1 VLINSLTRSGAGRQK
16 EDIVVLQV
24 SLSGFLRDETSVVS
38 MRRKGNLR
46 VGAIILAAG
55 KSTRMGEPKQLLLLG
70 ERTVL
75 EQTLENVRCSGVDEI
90 VLVLGSYAETV
101 RQRLPPSAF
110 TGAKLVVNQNYCQGM
125 ASSLREGL
133 AALKPNVDASLIV
146 LADQP
151 FTRPETLR
159 RIVDQY
165 IHSDA
170 QIVIPSYRGFRGNPV
185 LLDRSVFA
193 EVMALEGDIGCRA
206 VFGSHLEGIVKVEV
220 EDIGVLLDIDS
231 KDDYEQVQRIGQSR
245 QEDAELI
252 EAATREA
259 REIPGMK
266 EPDAAMRT
274 DELIVVGWEPVAAAL
289 VKLGQMFNFGV
300 TVIDPLVESSA
311 LPEQVRLVNTLDF
324 SLVPGTAER
333 YVVVASRGKFD
344 EDAVEQALH
353 ARSAY
358 IGLVASSKRGR
369 EIRRSLERKGES
381 AQMLATVQVPAG
393 LDIGAETPE
402 EIALSVFAEIISRR
416 RAKMRNKASEA
427 RFSRR

>member
-1 VLINSLTRSGAGRQK
+1 
-16 EDIVVLQV
+16 
-24 SLSGFLRDETSVVS
+24 
-38 MRRKGNLR
+38 MRRKGNSR

-55 KSTRMGEPKQLLLLG
+55 KSMRMGEPKQLLRLG
-70 ERTVL
+70 KRTVL
-75 EQTLENVRCSGVDEI
+75 EQTLENVRGSGVDEI
-90 VLVLGSYAETV
+90 VLVLGALSDTIQQQLPAAAFDEV
-101 RQRLPPSAF
+101 RV
-110 TGAKLVVNQNYCQGM
+110 VVNQNYGQGM

-133 AALKPNVDASLIV
+133 SALSPNVDASLIV

-185 LLDRSVFA
+185 MLDRSVFA

-206 VFGSHLEGIVKVEV
+206 VFGSHLQGIVKVEV

-231 KDDYEQVQRIGQSR
+231 KDDYERLQRIGQSR

-259 REIPGMK
+259 REIPGLK
-266 EPDAAMRT
+266 EPDAAMCT

-300 TVIDPLVESSA
+300 IVIDPLVESSA
-311 LPEQVRLVNTLDF
+311 LPERVRLMNILDF

-344 EDAVEQALH
+344 EEAVEQALH

-358 IGLVASSKRGR
+358 IGLVASGKRGR
-369 EIRRSLERKGES
+369 EIRRSLEQKGES
-381 AQMLATVQVPAG
+381 AQRLATVQVPAG

-402 EIALSVFAEIISRR
+402 EIALSIFAEIILRR
-416 RAKMRNKASEA
+416 RAKMRNDAAEA
-427 RFSRR
+427 

>member
-1 VLINSLTRSGAGRQK
+1 
-16 EDIVVLQV
+16 
-24 SLSGFLRDETSVVS
+24 
-38 MRRKGNLR
+38 MRRKDNLR
-46 VGAIILAAG
+46 VGAVVLAAG
-55 KSTRMGEPKQLLLLG
+55 KSTRMGAPKQLLLLG
-70 ERTVL
+70 GRTVL
-75 EQTLENVRCSGVDEI
+75 EQTLENIRCAGVDEI
-90 VLVLGSYAETV
+90 VLVLGSYAETI
-101 RQRLPPSAF
+101 RQQLPPSAF
-110 TGAKLVVNQNYCQGM
+110 TGLKLVVNQSYGQGM

-133 AALKPNVDASLIV
+133 AALEPNVDASLIV

-159 RIVDQY
+159 RIVDRYVQ
-165 IHSDA
+165 SDG

-206 VFGSHLEGIVKVEV
+206 VFGSHLEGIIKVEV

-231 KDDYEQVQRIGQSR
+231 RDDYERLQRIGRSR

-252 EAATREA
+252 ETATREA

-266 EPDAAMRT
+266 EPDAPTRT

-300 TVIDPLVESSA
+300 TVIDPLLESSA
-311 LPEQVRLVNTLDF
+311 LPERVRLLNTLNF

-344 EDAVEQALH
+344 EEAVEQALH
-353 ARSAY
+353 TRSAY

-369 EIRRSLERKGES
+369 EIRRSLEHKGES
-381 AQMLATVQVPAG
+381 PQRLATVQVPAG

-402 EIALSVFAEIISRR
+402 EIALSIFAEIILRR
-416 RAKMRNKASEA
+416 RAKMRNRAAEA
-427 RFSRR
+427 

>member
-1 VLINSLTRSGAGRQK
+1 
-16 EDIVVLQV
+16 
-24 SLSGFLRDETSVVS
+24 
-38 MRRKGNLR
+38 M
-46 VGAIILAAG
+46 GAIILAAG

-146 LADQP
+146 P
-151 FTRPETLR
+151 RPAFHSAGDTSSYRRPVHPLR
-159 RIVDQY
+159 QFRTM
-165 IHSDA
+165 
-170 QIVIPSYRGFRGNPV
+170 IPSYRGFRGNPV
-185 LLDRSVFA
+185 LLDRFGLRRGHGARRETSVAGQFSEA
-193 EVMALEGDIGCRA
+193 I
-206 VFGSHLEGIVKVEV
+206 SEGIVKVEV

-344 EDAVEQALH
+344 EDAAN
-353 ARSAY
+353 
-358 IGLVASSKRGR
+358 GLCMRGAP
-369 EIRRSLERKGES
+369 I
-381 AQMLATVQVPAG
+381 
-393 LDIGAETPE
+393 
-402 EIALSVFAEIISRR
+402 
-416 RAKMRNKASEA
+416 
-427 RFSRR
+427 